1 MNSPPWWQRIG
12 GPNAITVWS
21 WWITLPL
28 ALLISL
34 SGAREIGAPLGTWL
48 ALVLAVQIAL
58 IVPLLLARATYLSA
72 RPRPSRPVLALLT
85 FAALG
90 SLRQAALGAIAWE
103 MGYDAAGALIG
114 PWALTGAIYGVIAL
128 SVIAIVVDSARDH
141 ASTMERLRVL
151 QASLDDVTRMES
163 ETLAELEAQYLADAE
178 AAVMAALDGVRRTD
192 APSSE
197 QASRDLRDIA
207 DAVVRPLSHRLADDD
222 AWAPPAN
229 SSVPA
234 GPTPGRA
241 GSLLATVQ
249 PVAPLGPVLLLEG
262 AGLPFMLTRLGPL
275 PSLINLLVGGVVLYL
290 ATAWVHRRGLL
301 SGGAVRRVIVLA
313 VAYFACAALAC
324 AAVFACFTAFGWAT
338 AFLAVVLVVY
348 PLLALA
354 LSAAGAIEGQRR
366 AMEDDVA
373 VLVIRQAQVVD
384 RLRIRIASAR
394 RRIAHALQSSVQ
406 AEIIAAALALARSE
420 GTQPATDDID
430 ALAERVSAALRGTAD
445 EPSVAEDARTRLDE
459 LAELWEGVLDVDY
472 SSSDDVWQVIDGD
485 GTLQDAVTDV
495 VAEALTNAVR
505 HGGSSWARVAFT
517 VTSSQLAVDVTSGG
531 SLGVSSRPGLG
542 TRTIAD
548 ASSRWN
554 LVEDGGGVRL
564 HVEFDRALSASDG
577 L

>member
-1 MNSPPWWQRIG
+1 MRSPAWWRRTG

-34 SGAREIGAPLGTWL
+34 SGAREIGAPLGLWL
-48 ALVLAVQIAL
+48 SLVLAVQIAL

-72 RPRPSRPVLALLT
+72 RPRPSRPVVALLT
-85 FAALG
+85 FATLG
-90 SLRQAALGAIAWE
+90 ALRQAALGAIAWE
-103 MGYDAAGALIG
+103 MGYGAAGALIG
-114 PWALTGAIYGVIAL
+114 PWALTGAIYGVVAL

-151 QASLDDVTRMES
+151 RTSLDDVTRMES

-178 AAVMAALDGVRRTD
+178 LAVMAALDEVRRTD
-192 APSSE
+192 PSSTE

-229 SSVPA
+229 SRVPA
-234 GPTPGRA
+234 GPRPGRA
-241 GSLLATVQ
+241 ASVLATVQ

-262 AGLPFMLTRLGPL
+262 AGLPFMLTRLGPMPAL
-275 PSLINLLVGGVVLYL
+275 LNLLVGGAVLYA

-313 VAYFACAALAC
+313 VAYVACAALAC

-354 LSAAGAIEGQRR
+354 LSAAAAIEGQRR
-366 AMEDDVA
+366 VMEDDAEVLA
-373 VLVIRQAQVVD
+373 VRQAQVVD

-394 RRIAHALQSSVQ
+394 RRIVQALHSSVQ
-406 AEIIAAALALARSE
+406 AEIIATALALARSADS
-420 GTQPATDDID
+420 GPATGEID
-430 ALAERVSAALRGTAD
+430 ALAVRVSVALRGPAPD
-445 EPSVAEDARTRLDE
+445 VPIAEDARTRLDE
-459 LAELWEGVLDVDY
+459 FAALWEGVLAVNY
-472 SSSDDVWQVIDGD
+472 SSSDDVWQMLDVDN
-485 GTLQDAVTDV
+485 TLQNAVTDV

-505 HGGSSWARVAFT
+505 HGGSSWAHVTFT
-517 VTSSQLAVDVTSGG
+517 VTPSQLAVDVTSGG
-531 SLGVSSRPGLG
+531 QLGVATRPGLG

-548 ASSRWN
+548 ASSRWD
-554 LVEDGGGVRL
+554 LSEVDDGVRL
-564 HVEFDRALSASDG
+564 HVEFDR
-577 L
+577 